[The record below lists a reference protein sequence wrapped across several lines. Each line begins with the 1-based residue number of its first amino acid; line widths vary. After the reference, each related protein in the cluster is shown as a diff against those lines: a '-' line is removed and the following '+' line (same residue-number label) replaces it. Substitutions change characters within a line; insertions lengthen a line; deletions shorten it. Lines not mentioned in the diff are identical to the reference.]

1 MSRSSPRRSSR
12 ASQLASLE
20 EDGVGDLVY
29 FVDKSRCELSRR
41 INANDVVPTKRN
53 ETIHAQSEP
62 SSMLSDNNAKLT
74 IMPLSRRT
82 KSVLAKRWFCKVLV
96 GEVECE
102 KIGMMD
108 GMCHCHFNAFK
119 ASGRSTK
126 S

>member
-12 ASQLASLE
+12 ASQLAILE

-29 FVDKSRCELSRR
+29 FVDKSRRELSRR
-41 INANDVVPTKRN
+41 MNANDVVPTKR
-53 ETIHAQSEP
+53 SEP
-62 SSMLSDNNAKLT
+62 SSIMPDDNAKLT

-82 KSVLAKRWFCKVLV
+82 KSVRAKRWFCKVLV

-119 ASGRSTK
+119 ASGRPTK
-126 S
+126 G